1 MYYKFGSIFLY
12 LVSAFVIIAIV
23 TVSSRFC
30 IILLYYSTVTEYC
43 DGSYLIGMHKDT
55 ETLVGMCTW
64 L

>member
-30 IILLYYSTVTEYC
+30 IYYYTIVLTEYC
-43 DGSYLIGMHKDT
+43 DGSYLMGMLKDT
-55 ETLVGMCTW
+55 ETLVGMCAC